1 MFRTT
6 LLGLVIFHSAATAH
20 ELNWAESLT
29 DGFRRSARVEYSKS
43 PSTTK
48 QVVENKNALPIESK
62 QNLDEVFGR
71 IKPRSVLVS
80 INDELVY
87 EKHARWGGSHRTP
100 LGMSMT
106 KSLTSLAVGKA
117 ICAGHI
123 KSIDDKVETYVPK
136 LAGTSWGEAPIRQ
149 VLKMSSGAYRTS
161 LYNNGHKTIE
171 MSNKISS
178 VLEGKLFE
186 NFVDIMHKEDVK
198 SQKPGAQWNYSNFDT
213 ITLALVVEH
222 SSKMSLAK
230 FFEKEIWGPAGAES
244 DGGWVLNSHNQ
255 VSAYNGFS
263 AKPKDWLR
271 LGQWILNE
279 LEKKDDCFGRYLN
292 DAVSAWIPSEG
303 PVRNYGYQIWV
314 NCGRNID
321 FCFVGFAG
329 QNLVF
334 NRKHKLVAY
343 QHAAFADPSASW
355 LFLYEADLFIETELK
370 NKK

>member
-1 MFRTT
+1 MLRTI
-6 LLGLVIFHSAATAH
+6 LLGLVVFHSAVMAH
-20 ELNWAESLT
+20 ELSWAENLS
-29 DGFRRSARVEYSKS
+29 DGFRRSARVDYSKS

-48 QVVENKNALPIESK
+48 QIVENKNALPIESK
-62 QNLDEVFGR
+62 QNLDEVFDR

-178 VLEGKLFE
+178 VLESKLFKK
-186 NFVDIMHKEDVK
+186 FVDIIHKEDVK
-198 SQKPGAQWNYSNFDT
+198 SQ
-213 ITLALVVEH
+213 
-222 SSKMSLAK
+222 
-230 FFEKEIWGPAGAES
+230 
-244 DGGWVLNSHNQ
+244 
-255 VSAYNGFS
+255 
-263 AKPKDWLR
+263 
-271 LGQWILNE
+271 
-279 LEKKDDCFGRYLN
+279 
-292 DAVSAWIPSEG
+292 
-303 PVRNYGYQIWV
+303 
-314 NCGRNID
+314 
-321 FCFVGFAG
+321 
-329 QNLVF
+329 
-334 NRKHKLVAY
+334 
-343 QHAAFADPSASW
+343 
-355 LFLYEADLFIETELK
+355 
-370 NKK
+370 